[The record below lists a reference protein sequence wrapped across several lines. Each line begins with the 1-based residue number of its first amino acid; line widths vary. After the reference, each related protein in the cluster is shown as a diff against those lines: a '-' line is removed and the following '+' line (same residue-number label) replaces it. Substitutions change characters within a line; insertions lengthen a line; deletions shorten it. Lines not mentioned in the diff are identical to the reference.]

1 MKRQSWRVLMLA
13 ALFAALIEAHVG
25 SPDIYLEGKAGPYR
39 LLVTIR
45 PPEVIPG
52 VATIE
57 VRADTHSLARLEVT
71 PVPLVQSET
80 GFAPAADVLKAS
92 ADDPEFYTGAVWM
105 MRPGSW
111 QIRLHASGDRGEGT
125 LAVPVPAAALRMKG
139 MQRSMGLA
147 LFAMM
152 STLVFGLVAIA
163 GVSAGEATLAPGT
176 DVDVSRRRKSAAS
189 MLVTALVVLGIL
201 AYGRNWWNQSEAE
214 YGGNV
219 YKAMQLQVTLK
230 AGVLSLQMREPGWLP
245 LRKIDDLILDHN
257 HLMHLYAIRQPGL
270 DVVFHLHP
278 ESSGPGQFRLPL
290 PEMPPGT
297 YRLYA
302 DIVHENGFPETLI
315 SSLTIGPGDTLKR
328 PLAGDDA
335 AGLARSVENASELG
349 ATFHLPD
356 GCSMIWVDS
365 KQPLRAR
372 QLHLFHFRLL
382 DSSGQPPQ
390 DVQLYMG
397 MLGHAAF
404 VKTDFTTFA
413 HIHPDGSANMA
424 AYMMAQNPTA
434 NQFSTEG
441 KQTMNTQM
449 DSMADMPEMRA
460 GDKRMVKSA
469 DREASPIATLLPNDV
484 SFPYGFPQPGR
495 YRMFVQ
501 VRRGGIV
508 ETATFDATVQ

>member
-1 MKRQSWRVLMLA
+1 MKRQSWPAFMLA
-13 ALFAALIEAHVG
+13 ALFAASVEAHVG
-25 SPDIYLEGKAGPYR
+25 SPDVYLEGKAGPYR

-57 VRADTHSLARLEVT
+57 VRADAQSLTRLEVT
-71 PVPLVQSET
+71 PIPLVQSGA

-92 ADDPEFYTGAVWM
+92 PEDPEFYTGALWI

-111 QIRLHASGDRGEGT
+111 QIRFHASGERGEGT
-125 LAVPVPAAALRMKG
+125 LAVPLPAMAMRMKG

-152 STLVFGLVAIA
+152 SALVFGLVAIGGA
-163 GVSAGEATLAPGT
+163 AAGEATLAPGAY
-176 DVDVSRRRKSAAS
+176 VGASRRRKSAVS
-189 MLVTALVVLGIL
+189 MVLTALVVLGIL

-219 YKAMQLQVTLK
+219 YKAMQLQVTVK
-230 AGVLSLQMREPGWLP
+230 AGVLSLQMSDPGWLP
-245 LRKIDDLILDHN
+245 LRKIDDLVLDHN

-290 PEMPPGT
+290 PKMPPGT

-302 DIVHENGFPETLI
+302 DIVHENGFPETLT
-315 SSLTIGPGDTLKR
+315 SALTIGPGDTTKR

-335 AGLARSVENASELG
+335 AGVARSVENGPELG
-349 ATFHLPD
+349 TTFHLPD
-356 GCSMIWVDS
+356 GSSMTWFDS

-372 QLHLFHFRLL
+372 QLHVFRFRLL
-382 DSSGQPPQ
+382 DPHGQAPR
-390 DVQLYMG
+390 DMQLYMG

-424 AYMMAQNPTA
+424 AYMMAQNSTA
-434 NQFSTEG
+434 NLQATNA
-441 KQTMNTQM
+441 QMN
-449 DSMADMPEMRA
+449 SMGDMPGMVA
-460 GDKRMVKSA
+460 GSQ
-469 DREASPIATLLPNDV
+469 LPNEV
-484 SFPYGFPQPGR
+484 SFPYGFPQSGR

-501 VRRGGIV
+501 VRRGDTI
-508 ETATFDATVQ
+508 ETAAFDTTVQ

>member
-1 MKRQSWRVLMLA
+1 MTRKSWRVFLLIALSAA
-13 ALFAALIEAHVG
+13 ALEAHVG
-25 SPDIYLEGKAGPYR
+25 SPDVYLEGKAGPYR

-52 VATIE
+52 VAAIE
-57 VRADTHSLARLEVT
+57 VRADAQSLAKLDVT
-71 PVPLVQSET
+71 PVSLVQSGT

-92 ADDPEFYTGAVWM
+92 AEDPEFYTGSVWM

-139 MQRSMGLA
+139 MQRPMGLA

-163 GVSAGEATLAPGT
+163 GASAGEATLSPGV
-176 DVDVSRRRKSAAS
+176 DVDARRRRKSAAS
-189 MLVTALVVLGIL
+189 MVITAFAVLAIL
-201 AYGRNWWNQSEAE
+201 SYGRNWWNQSEAE
-214 YGGNV
+214 YGGNI
-219 YKAMQLQVTLK
+219 YKAMQLQVNMK
-230 AGVLSLQMREPGWLP
+230 AGVLSLQMSDPGWLP

-278 ESSGPGQFRLPL
+278 EPSGPGQFRLPL
-290 PEMPPGT
+290 PEMPPGN

-302 DIVHENGFPETLI
+302 DIVHENGFPETLT
-315 SSLTIGPGDTLKR
+315 SSLKIGPADTTRRL
-328 PLAGDDA
+328 LAGDDA
-335 AGLARSVENASELG
+335 AGLARSVENGPELG

-356 GCSMIWVDS
+356 GYSMTWLDS
-365 KQPLRAR
+365 KQPLQAK
-372 QLHLFHFRLL
+372 QLHVFRFRLL
-382 DSSGQPPQ
+382 DPRGQTPQ
-390 DVQLYMG
+390 DMQLYMG

-424 AYMMAQNPTA
+424 AYMMAQNSTPDLQPTNA
-434 NQFSTEG
+434 
-441 KQTMNTQM
+441 QM
-449 DSMADMPEMRA
+449 SSMSDMPGMLP
-460 GDKRMVKSA
+460 GSGTMPGVKDSKGSR
-469 DREASPIATLLPNDV
+469 DSNQLPNEV
-484 SFPYGFPQPGR
+484 SFPYGFPQSGR
-495 YRMFVQ
+495 YRLFVQ
-501 VRRGGIV
+501 VRRGDTV
-508 ETATFDATVQ
+508 ETAVFDANVQ

>member
-1 MKRQSWRVLMLA
+1 MIRQSWLAFILA
-13 ALFAALIEAHVG
+13 ALFVASAEAHVG
-25 SPDIYLEGKAGPYR
+25 SPDVYLEGKAGPYR
-39 LLVTIR
+39 LWVTIG

-52 VATIE
+52 LATVE
-57 VRADTHSLARLEVT
+57 VRVDAQDLTRLEVI
-71 PVPLVQSET
+71 PVPLVQSEA

-92 ADDPEFYTGAVWM
+92 PEDPEFYTGTLWI

-111 QIRLHASGDRGEGT
+111 QIRFHASGNRGEGT
-125 LAVPVPAAALRMKG
+125 LSVPLPAAALRMKG
-139 MQRSMGLA
+139 MQRAMALA

-152 STLVFGLVAIA
+152 LTLVFGLIAIA
-163 GVSAGEATLAPGT
+163 GASAGEATLTPGAY
-176 DVDVSRRRKSAAS
+176 VDANRRRRSVVA
-189 MLVTALVVLGIL
+189 MGLTALAVLGVL

-219 YKAMQLQVTLK
+219 YKPMRMQATLK
-230 AGVLSLQMREPGWLP
+230 AGVLSLQMSDPGWLP
-245 LRKIDDLILDHN
+245 LRTIDDLILDHN

-302 DIVHENGFPETLI
+302 DIVHENGFPETLT
-315 SSLTIGPGDTLKR
+315 SSLTIGPDDNTKR
-328 PLAGDDA
+328 PLSGDDA
-335 AGLARSVENASELG
+335 AGFARSVENGPELG

-356 GCSMIWVDS
+356 GCSMTWLNS
-365 KQPLRAR
+365 KQPLRSR
-372 QLHLFHFRLL
+372 QLHVFRFRLL
-382 DSSGQPPQ
+382 DPHGQAPR
-390 DVQLYMG
+390 DMRLYMG

-424 AYMMAQNPTA
+424 AYMMAQNSTA
-434 NQFSTEG
+434 NLQATKAKMTS
-441 KQTMNTQM
+441 M
-449 DSMADMPEMRA
+449 DDMPGMVA
-460 GDKRMVKSA
+460 GSGTMLDLKGGERSQVSNQ
-469 DREASPIATLLPNDV
+469 LPNEV

-495 YRMFVQ
+495 YRLFVQ
-501 VRRGGIV
+501 VRRGDAI
-508 ETATFDATVQ
+508 ETATFDAKVQ

>member
-1 MKRQSWRVLMLA
+1 
-13 ALFAALIEAHVG
+13 
-25 SPDIYLEGKAGPYR
+25 
-39 LLVTIR
+39 
-45 PPEVIPG
+45 
-52 VATIE
+52 
-57 VRADTHSLARLEVT
+57 
-71 PVPLVQSET
+71 
-80 GFAPAADVLKAS
+80 
-92 ADDPEFYTGAVWM
+92 

-111 QIRLHASGDRGEGT
+111 QIRFHASGNRGEGT
-125 LAVPVPAAALRMKG
+125 LAVPLPAMAMRMKG

-152 STLVFGLVAIA
+152 SALVFGLVAIGGA
-163 GVSAGEATLAPGT
+163 AAGEATLAPGAY
-176 DVDVSRRRKSAAS
+176 VGASRRRKSAVS
-189 MLVTALVVLGIL
+189 MVLTALVVLGIL

-230 AGVLSLQMREPGWLP
+230 AGVLSLQMSDPGWLP
-245 LRKIDDLILDHN
+245 LRKIDDLMLDHN

-302 DIVHENGFPETLI
+302 DIVHENGFPETLT
-315 SSLTIGPGDTLKR
+315 SSLRIAPADTTKR

-335 AGLARSVENASELG
+335 AGLARSVENGSELG
-349 ATFHLPD
+349 AMFHLPD
-356 GCSMIWVDS
+356 GCSMTWLDS

-372 QLHLFHFRLL
+372 QLHVFRFRLL
-382 DSSGQPPQ
+382 DPHGQAPR
-390 DVQLYMG
+390 DMQLYMG

-424 AYMMAQNPTA
+424 AYMMAQNSTA
-434 NQFSTEG
+434 NLQAT
-441 KQTMNTQM
+441 NAQM
-449 DSMADMPEMRA
+449 KSMGDMPGMFA
-460 GDKRMVKSA
+460 GSQ
-469 DREASPIATLLPNDV
+469 LPNEV
-484 SFPYGFPQPGR
+484 SFPYGFPQSGR

-501 VRRGGIV
+501 VRRGDTI
-508 ETATFDATVQ
+508 ETAAFDTKVQ